1 MMSTTQRYSLPF
13 LFWIL
18 LPLMAGAQENDE
30 KVHDT
35 GIGFSFSSGQSL
47 FFTRSTNP
55 FHTNH
60 TYLAA
65 GFHIEGEGSGPGYYD
80 PYGYNDS
87 YYYKSQTSQDYYL
100 ELGWGWRRLWFRE
113 SMASGFLPHTVI
125 EGGASGYI
133 ASLGRLR
140 SLFREASLR
149 WVPYLQAGLGGSIYT
164 GTVIYRIEMGYL
176 STISTLSYLPKG
188 AFPEYQGAYLKI
200 VVSSGQKP
208 R

>member
-1 MMSTTQRYSLPF
+1 MSTTQRYSLPF

-18 LPLMAGAQENDE
+18 LPLMAGAQESE
-30 KVHDT
+30 KKVHDA
-35 GIGFSFSSGQSL
+35 GLGFSFSSKGQSL
-47 FFTRSTNP
+47 FLTRSTNP

-65 GFHIEGEGSGPGYYD
+65 GFHIEGEGGGPVISD
-80 PYGYNDS
+80 PYGY
-87 YYYKSQTSQDYYL
+87 YYKPQTSKDYYL

-113 SMASGFLPHTVI
+113 SMAGAFLPHTVI

-133 ASLGRLR
+133 ARFGRLR